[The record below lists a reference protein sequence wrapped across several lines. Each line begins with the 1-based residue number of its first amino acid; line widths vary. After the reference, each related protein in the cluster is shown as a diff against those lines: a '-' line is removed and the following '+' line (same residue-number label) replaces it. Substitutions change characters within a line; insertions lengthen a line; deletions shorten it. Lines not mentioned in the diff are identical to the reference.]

1 MYLLKT
7 DAHIS
12 PTFINSKG
20 LASWLYIRASCKCRV
35 IMICIFNA
43 KIAPWCRYL
52 TDQLQ
57 KVHVVYEANK
67 VGGAAPSRL
76 LSLRKYLAD

>member
-1 MYLLKT
+1 
-7 DAHIS
+7 
-12 PTFINSKG
+12 
-20 LASWLYIRASCKCRV
+20 
-35 IMICIFNA
+35 MICIFNA

-67 VGGAAPSRL
+67 VGGAAPSGL

>member
-1 MYLLKT
+1 MHTFRLLLIK
-7 DAHIS
+7 
-12 PTFINSKG
+12 SKVF
-20 LASWLYIRASCKCRV
+20 AYWLYIRVLCMSCV
-35 IMICIFNA
+35 ILICIFNA

-67 VGGAAPSRL
+67 VGGSAPSGL
-76 LSLRKYLAD
+76 LSLRKYLAH